1 MAETRYY
8 LGYTDSGTDY
18 YYFVDGSGNVDTTT
32 TITKLTYAPK
42 DKDSSK
48 ITEERKFTYHGVYRK
63 YSNPVKFVRDG
74 AQILRHIFANQ
85 GINGVCWLR
94 IAVFDNSVSVNDF
107 VEQYRG
113 DIDFSRYNSARYE
126 VSVEMM
132 EDGFPSRL
140 VSKETTEFELE
151 MADSSEKIWVKIPS
165 IKLKFK
171 QRWICQENE
180 SLSDLPPTPS
190 YHYVPTSIPTLSEG
204 TNLVLSTYDQDLAI
218 GDLQAIENNT
228 DNTITISLTI
238 NYNCDITMSGG
249 TSGKFEVGHGF
260 YNVTNPG
267 TIISHIVDYV
277 EPTTMTGPGAT
288 NKTGEWTT
296 TSIVLTPGQGIIV
309 EYGVR
314 NLSGALIA
322 PAILWQNAGF
332 FTVSIDN
339 DTPEFYV
346 PMRSMK
352 SVATELVNEIGEDTT
367 FESDLLET
375 DFNNLYL
382 VSGDALINLPHSKL
396 KTTFADF
403 YKSVNG
409 ILCTTMQYDREN
421 DICRI
426 EAREESY
433 DEATTIIDV
442 GSVSGMT
449 YTPLVEEQWT
459 NLKIGYENQ
468 TYDDINGKDEPN
480 QTTSY
485 KSPLRRTLGDKEYKS
500 SYRGDHYGVVF
511 HCMNLNNKTETDSD
525 PDNNIWVVD
534 VDIAGGTVGTIPTG
548 YTGAGEPYYN
558 VYIDGNL
565 DITNVY
571 SGNTYFNVNLSPA
584 RNFIRH
590 EKYFSGLFWNL
601 GSEDVTF
608 QSASKS
614 NYTGSRMSTYNTIT
628 SETIS
633 EDQDFT
639 IGDFPAAYFKPI
651 IFEFTCIVDNDFK
664 TAVEASP
671 YGIISFVHNG
681 DIFYGYILKVEYS
694 VGRPEQKTLQ
704 LLCTS
709 STDTDQLIY

>member
-1 MAETRYY
+1 MYSVVDLSTNTSVATYY
-8 LGYTDSGTDY
+8 ISNTTPYLAVPSPFTYTFTGTDIQTINLLPNQAI
-18 YYFVDGSGNVDTTT
+18 FVLVELLATTGGLAGSP
-32 TITKLTYAPK
+32 LP
-42 DKDSSK
+42 DS
-48 ITEERKFTYHGVYRK
+48 T
-63 YSNPVKFVRDG
+63 
-74 AQILRHIFANQ
+74 
-85 GINGVCWLR
+85 
-94 IAVFDNSVSVNDF
+94 
-107 VEQYRG
+107 
-113 DIDFSRYNSARYE
+113 
-126 VSVEMM
+126 
-132 EDGFPSRL
+132 
-140 VSKETTEFELE
+140 
-151 MADSSEKIWVKIPS
+151 
-165 IKLKFK
+165 
-171 QRWICQENE
+171 WICKNMG
-180 SLSDLPPTPS
+180 S
-190 YHYVPTSIPTLSEG
+190 
-204 TNLVLSTYDQDLAI
+204 
-218 GDLQAIENNT
+218 
-228 DNTITISLTI
+228 
-238 NYNCDITMSGG
+238 
-249 TSGKFEVGHGF
+249 
-260 YNVTNPG
+260 
-267 TIISHIVDYV
+267 
-277 EPTTMTGPGAT
+277 
-288 NKTGEWTT
+288 
-296 TSIVLTPGQGIIV
+296 VLTAEV
-309 EYGVR
+309 
-314 NLSGALIA
+314 
-322 PAILWQNAGF
+322 
-332 FTVSIDN
+332 DN

-382 VSGDALINLPHSKL
+382 VSGDALINLPHSNL